1 MDELNAAL
9 QKVARGT
16 GIIFFGGMVAAFIGF
31 ISKTLVARSFERSQY
46 GTFNLALTVISIGA
60 IIALMGLPSGLPRE
74 ISKYKSE
81 DRERVK
87 HLISAALWVA
97 VPSSIAVAG
106 VYLLIAPYISS
117 LLNDPNLTG
126 VLRVVDLSLPFMAV
140 SSIMVSVSRGFDR
153 VREAFYYQQI
163 IYPVLYLIF
172 VLLAVF
178 GRLGFGFVFTG
189 YVIAQA
195 VIAVMIS
202 LDLKRSGVLR
212 LAPFPDRRVAVGLVA
227 FSIPLMLTGILSY
240 IMGWTDT
247 LMLGYYFNSSVVG
260 LYSTASP
267 LAKFIPVFLSSAGF
281 LFMPVAT
288 SFYTRGKLE
297 ELRRFYM
304 IITRWVFIPTFL
316 LFTLFLVFPRATI
329 GGLFGSRY
337 TAAAPALQIL
347 TVGFTVQALFG
358 PNGLSLVAVGR
369 TKANLIGNLIAAALN
384 VTLNAV
390 LIPIYGIK
398 GAALAT
404 AVSYIAINLVY
415 SSWLYRRTGVH
426 PFGRSYVIQVI
437 VAAVIVGAM
446 LIFAPRKWGSLK
458 RFS

>member
-1 MDELNAAL
+1 M
-9 QKVARGT
+9 
-16 GIIFFGGMVAAFIGF
+16 M
-31 ISKTLVARSFERSQY
+31 
-46 GTFNLALTVISIGA
+46 
-60 IIALMGLPSGLPRE
+60 
-74 ISKYKSE
+74 
-81 DRERVK
+81 
-87 HLISAALWVA
+87 
-97 VPSSIAVAG
+97 
-106 VYLLIAPYISS
+106 
-117 LLNDPNLTG
+117 
-126 VLRVVDLSLPFMAV
+126 
-140 SSIMVSVSRGFDR
+140 
-153 VREAFYYQQI
+153 
-163 IYPVLYLIF
+163 
-172 VLLAVF
+172 
-178 GRLGFGFVFTG
+178 
-189 YVIAQA
+189 
-195 VIAVMIS
+195 S

-212 LAPFPDRRVAVGLVA
+212 LALFPDRGVAVKLVE

-247 LMLGYYFNSSVVG
+247 LMLGHYFNSSVVG

-347 TVGFTVQALFG
+347 TVGFTVQTLFG
-358 PNGLSLVAVGR
+358 PNGLTLVTVGR

-404 AVSYIAINLVY
+404 AVSYISINLVY
-415 SSWLYRRTGVH
+415 SGWIYRRTGVH

-437 VAAVIVGAM
+437 VAVLIVGFMLIAVPGNVGLLKAVIITLAAFAVYLVAVILLRTVEPEDIELIKAVGERFG
-446 LIFAPRKWGSLK
+446 LNVGSLVELLGRFTGNK
-458 RFS
+458 R